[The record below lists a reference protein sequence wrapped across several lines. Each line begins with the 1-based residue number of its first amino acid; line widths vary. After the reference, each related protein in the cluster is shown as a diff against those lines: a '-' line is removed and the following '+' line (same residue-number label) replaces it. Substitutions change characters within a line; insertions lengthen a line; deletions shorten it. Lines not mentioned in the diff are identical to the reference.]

1 MDKRLKYLLIGL
13 FILALL
19 WMLYYI
25 QSVIAY
31 ILISAVVGMIGR
43 PLVWKLKKIKMGG
56 RTIFNDTLAAAA
68 VLLFFMFLI
77 TSFIGLI
84 VPVIIEEANT
94 IASISQNTAADD
106 TEGPLYKIGEKMQ
119 DVGMIPQEEHPRAFL
134 VEKIKGAIN
143 MKAISSM
150 FSDFIGSMGSILMG
164 LFSVL
169 FISFYFL
176 QDSKI
181 ITSSIFR
188 FTPKSERETTSQMLR
203 KIKDALQSYFLGLL
217 IEMMIVGVLIWF
229 GMMMLGVKHAVVIGF
244 FAGVINIIPYL
255 GPWIG
260 GSFALS
266 IGFISHLENGI
277 NAEMGTLL
285 ISQIVV
291 VACVQLIDNF
301 ILQPRIYSKSV
312 GAHPLEIFII
322 ILIGGTLGGIIGM
335 IIAVPTY
342 TFIRIVAY
350 YFFEDY
356 SFAQFITASMRKAEQ
371 SKQEKS

>member
-1 MDKRLKYLLIGL
+1 MDKRLKYALIGI
-13 FILALL
+13 FVILLL

-31 ILISAVVGMIGR
+31 IVISAIVGMIGR
-43 PLVWKLKKIKMGG
+43 PLVWRLQKVKIGGKKI
-56 RTIFNDTLAAAA
+56 FSNTLAAGV
-68 VLLFFMFLI
+68 VLLFFLFLI
-77 TSFIGLI
+77 VSFIGLI

-94 IASISQNTAADD
+94 IASISQHTQAED
-106 TEGPLYKIGEKMQ
+106 TDGPIYRLGEILQ
-119 DVGMIPQEEHPRAFL
+119 DAGMIPAEEHPRGYIIDKL
-134 VEKIKGAIN
+134 KGAIN
-143 MKAISSM
+143 MKAISTM
-150 FSDFIGSMGSILMG
+150 FSDFVGSLGTILMG

-181 ITSSIFR
+181 ITSAIFR
-188 FTPKSERETTSQMLR
+188 FTPKTSREKTALMLR
-203 KIKDALQSYFLGLL
+203 KIKDALSSYFMGLVV
-217 IEMMIVGVLIWF
+217 EMIIVGILIWF

-285 ISQIVV
+285 VSQIIV

-301 ILQPRIYSKSV
+301 ILQPRIYSRSV
-312 GAHPLEIFII
+312 GAHPLEIFIV
-322 ILIGGTLGGIIGM
+322 ILIGGTIGGIVGM
-335 IIAVPTY
+335 IVAVPTY

-350 YFFEDY
+350 YFFEEY

-371 SKQEKS
+371 SKEEKS

>member
-13 FILALL
+13 FIIALL

-25 QSVIAY
+25 QTVIAY

-43 PLVWKLKKIKMGG
+43 PLVWKLKKVRIGG
-56 RTIFNDTLAAAA
+56 KQIFSDTTGAAI
-68 VLLFFMFLI
+68 VLVFFLVLI
-77 TSFIGLI
+77 VNFIGLI

-94 IASISQNTAADD
+94 IANISQHTSAED
-106 TEGPLYKIGEKMQ
+106 TDGPIYKLGEKMQ
-119 DVGMIPQEEHPRAFL
+119 KVGMIPTDAHPRGYL
-134 VEKIKGAIN
+134 VGKIKDAIN
-143 MKAISSM
+143 MDAISVM
-150 FSDFIGSMGSILMG
+150 FSNFIGSMGSILMG

-176 QDSKI
+176 QDSRI
-181 ITSSIFR
+181 ITSAIFR
-188 FTPKSERETTSQMLR
+188 FTPRKDRETTAQMMR
-203 KIKDALQSYFLGLL
+203 KIKDALQSYFLGLV
-217 IEMMIVGVLIWF
+217 IEMLIVGFLIWL
-229 GMMMLGVKHAVVIGF
+229 GMSILGVKHAVVIGF

-266 IGFISHLENGI
+266 IGFISNLENGI

-285 ISQIVV
+285 VSQLIVV
-291 VACVQLIDNF
+291 AVVQLIDNF

-356 SFAQFITASMRKAEQ
+356 SFAQFITASMRKAEV
-371 SKQEKS
+371 SKEEKS